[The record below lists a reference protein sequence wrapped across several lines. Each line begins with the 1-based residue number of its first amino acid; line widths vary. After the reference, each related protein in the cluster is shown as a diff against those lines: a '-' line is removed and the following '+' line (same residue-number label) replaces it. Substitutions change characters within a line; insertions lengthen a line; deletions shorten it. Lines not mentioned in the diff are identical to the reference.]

1 MRLPRDVSGES
12 LALALGAFGYTVSRQ
27 KGSHI
32 RLTTQNHGEHHITIP
47 NHDPLRLGT
56 LNGILKDVADHAGLT
71 RDEIAEVLFG

>member
-12 LALALGAFGYTVSRQ
+12 LATALGAFGYTVSRQ

-71 RDEIAEVLFG
+71 RDEIAEMLFG

>member
-12 LALALGAFGYTVSRQ
+12 LALALGAFGYRVSRQ

-32 RLTTQNHGEHHITIP
+32 RLTTKNHGEHHIIVP
-47 NHDPLRLGT
+47 SHDPLRLGT
-56 LNGILKDVADHAGLT
+56 LNGIFKDVADHAGLT

>member
-12 LALALGAFGYTVSRQ
+12 LTLALGAFGYTVSRQ

-71 RDEIAEVLFG
+71 RDEIAEALFG

>member
-12 LALALGAFGYTVSRQ
+12 LATALGAFGYTVSRQ

-32 RLTTQNHGEHHITIP
+32 RLTTQNHGEHHITVP
-47 NHDPLRLGT
+47 NHDAIRLGT

-71 RDEIAEVLFG
+71 RDEIAEMLFG